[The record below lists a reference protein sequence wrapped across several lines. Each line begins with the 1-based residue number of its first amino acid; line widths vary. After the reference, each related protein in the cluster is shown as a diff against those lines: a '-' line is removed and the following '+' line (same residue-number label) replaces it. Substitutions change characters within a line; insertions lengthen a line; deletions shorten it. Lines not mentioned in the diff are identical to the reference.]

1 MKLRVEYSDERDLLN
16 ELRDGDHSAFEQLYR
31 QYAPAL
37 TLKLVS
43 LLRDREL
50 AGDILQDLFV
60 KLWEVRSQIDPQ
72 QSIRGYLYTIA
83 SNMAKD
89 KFRSSLTRQ
98 IFIQSHLDMEI
109 GQDSVSQ
116 FIDQKELRAAIEQ
129 ALAQLPPRQREV
141 YTMFKL
147 DGLSYKE
154 IQEKLRIG
162 KPAVNRLLQEAG
174 KKMKEYL
181 QPIAY
186 IFLCSA
192 MMNLNMIQS
201 SSI

>member
-1 MKLRVEYSDERDLLN
+1 MKTRAEHSERELII
-16 ELRDGDHSAFEQLYR
+16 ELRNGDHSAFEQLYR
-31 QYAPAL
+31 LYAPGL
-37 TLKLVS
+37 TMKLVS

-50 AGDILQDLFV
+50 AGDVLQDLFI
-60 KLWEVRSQIDPQ
+60 KLWETRNQINPD

-98 IFIQSHLDMEI
+98 LFIQSEMGKDE

-116 FIDQKELRAAIEQ
+116 FINQKELRLALEQ
-129 ALAQLPPRQREV
+129 ALAKLPPRQREV

-147 DGLSYKE
+147 EGLSYKE
-154 IQEKLRIG
+154 IQDKLGIG
-162 KPAVNRLLQEAG
+162 KPAVNRLIQEAG

-181 QPIAY
+181 YPIAY
-186 IFLCSA
+186 IYLCSTI
-192 MMNLNMIQS
+192 MDF
-201 SSI
+201 SI

>member
-1 MKLRVEYSDERDLLN
+1 MKTRVEHIESTLLTDLQN
-16 ELRDGDHSAFEQLYR
+16 GDHAAFEQLYR
-31 QYAPAL
+31 QYAPGL
-37 TLKLVS
+37 TMKLVS

-50 AGDILQDLFV
+50 AGDVLQDLFV
-60 KLWEVRSQIDPQ
+60 KLWEMRTQIDTT
-72 QSIRGYLYTIA
+72 QSIRAYLYTIA
-83 SNMAKD
+83 TNMAKD
-89 KFRSSLTRQ
+89 KFRSSLIRQ
-98 IFIQSHLDMEI
+98 IFINSQSGLEE
-109 GQDSVSQ
+109 GQDSVAQ
-116 FIDQKELRAAIEQ
+116 FINQKELRSAIEQ

-154 IQEKLRIG
+154 IQERLGIG

-186 IFLCSA
+186 IYLYYIIFGL
-192 MMNLNMIQS
+192 
-201 SSI
+201 